1 MPRIAMV
8 DERRAELAAAA
19 ARVIARSGLS
29 GTTLRQVAAEAGWT
43 TGALTHYFADKR
55 ALMRFTLE
63 TSLALRN
70 ERRSERDGLPP
81 SDALRQTLVAALP
94 TDDANRLHW
103 IVTIAFCAHATGDDA
118 LALVQRD
125 AYRSFRDHVAYL
137 VERSGCFRA
146 TEAMVEAERLIA
158 ALDGIALQA
167 LFDPESWPPGRQ
179 LSALDGALGAGSSGI
194 A

>member
-43 TGALTHYFADKR
+43 TGALTHYFVDKR
-55 ALMRFTLE
+55 ALLRFTLE

-70 ERRSERDGLPP
+70 ERRSERDGLSP

-94 TDDANRLHW
+94 IDDATRLHW
-103 IVTIAFCAHATGDDA
+103 IVTIAFCAHAIGDAA

-125 AYRSFRDHVAYL
+125 AYRSFRARVAYL
-137 VERSGCFRA
+137 VERDGYFRA
-146 TEAMVEAERLIA
+146 TEATIEAERLIA
-158 ALDGIALQA
+158 ALDGIAIQT
-167 LFDPESWPPGRQ
+167 LFDPESWPPERQ
-179 LSALDGALGAGSSGI
+179 LSALDEALKVVSPGPA
-194 A
+194 